1 MPEITKRDDAF
12 VVIAEFEVAP
22 DCLGAF
28 LKLACDDARHS
39 VVDEPGCRQFDII
52 RPEMLPNDVLFYEV
66 YESREAFDAHLTT
79 PHFARFRDGWA
90 TLAVTER
97 LVRFGHRPILSPSI
111 REVLDVSDI

>member
-1 MPEITKRDDAF
+1 MPEINKKDDAF

-28 LKLACDDARHS
+28 LELAGDDASHS

-52 RPEMLPNDVLFYEV
+52 RPEAAPNDVLFYEV
-66 YESREAFDAHLTT
+66 YDSREAFDAHRTT
-79 PHFARFRDGWA
+79 PHFARFHDGWA

-97 LVRFGHRPILSPSI
+97 LVRFCHRPILSLSI
-111 REVLDVSDI
+111 REIF